1 VPGKRTSWTRH
12 TFSALH
18 IAGDKLGQ
26 VRGSLSVNYSV
37 KHYSLYR
44 KILALLKY
52 CTLLPLAQLNP
63 LHACPVENE
72 HITITFNGHAL
83 TAEVASNLTSHMCGL
98 AFRHELPPDHGMLF
112 AYADDQIIGF
122 WMKNTF
128 IHLSI
133 AFLDADGKILE
144 IHDMDPHEPTRT
156 YISKSP
162 ARYALE
168 VNQGWYSE
176 NGIDPGDSAVLDLHA
191 GPEIFRYARGQ
202 EPE

>member
-1 VPGKRTSWTRH
+1 
-12 TFSALH
+12 
-18 IAGDKLGQ
+18 
-26 VRGSLSVNYSV
+26 VNYSN
-37 KHYSLYR
+37 KPGSLY
-44 KILALLKY
+44 KQIFTLLKY
-52 CTLLPLAQLNP
+52 CTLLPLAHINP
-63 LHACPVENE
+63 LYACPVENK
-72 HITITFNGHAL
+72 HIEITVNGHAL

-112 AYADDQIIGF
+112 AYAEDQILGF

-144 IHDMDPHEPTRT
+144 IHNMDPHEPTRP

-168 VNQGWYSE
+168 VNQGWYSD
-176 NGIDPGDSAVLDLHA
+176 NGIEPGDRAVFDLHA
-191 GPEIFRYARGQ
+191 GPEVFRYASDQ
-202 EPE
+202 

>member
-1 VPGKRTSWTRH
+1 M
-12 TFSALH
+12 
-18 IAGDKLGQ
+18 
-26 VRGSLSVNYSV
+26 NYSATLC
-37 KHYSLYR
+37 SLYR
-44 KILALLKY
+44 KIFSVLRY
-52 CTLLPLAQLNP
+52 GTLLPLAYLSP

-72 HITITFNGHAL
+72 NIEITINGHAL

-98 AFRHELPPDHGMLF
+98 AFRHELAPDHGMLF
-112 AYADDQIIGF
+112 AYVEDQIIGF

-144 IHDMDPHEPTRT
+144 IHNMDPHEPTRP

-176 NGIDPGDSAVLDLHA
+176 NGIDLGDNAVFDLHA
-191 GPEIFRYARGQ
+191 GPEVFRYARDQ
-202 EPE
+202 